1 MPFICTLFA
10 VSFLF
15 LWSCGSV
22 LLTVISSITITVYTY
37 TTNKDFGYVKLL
49 VVAISL
55 FWAYCYSFLLNI
67 TMLEQVCPF
76 VATLL
81 FGVYLTYDTQDILK
95 KYDCDN
101 AFDSLLIYIDIAR
114 LFLTILAMLGKSRKK

>member
-1 MPFICTLFA
+1 MGLLLQFFVDYYYARTSK
-10 VSFLF
+10 SFCCN
-15 LWSCGSV
+15 S
-22 LLTVISSITITVYTY
+22 
-37 TTNKDFGYVKLL
+37 
-49 VVAISL
+49 
-55 FWAYCYSFLLNI
+55 
-67 TMLEQVCPF
+67 
-76 VATLL
+76 L